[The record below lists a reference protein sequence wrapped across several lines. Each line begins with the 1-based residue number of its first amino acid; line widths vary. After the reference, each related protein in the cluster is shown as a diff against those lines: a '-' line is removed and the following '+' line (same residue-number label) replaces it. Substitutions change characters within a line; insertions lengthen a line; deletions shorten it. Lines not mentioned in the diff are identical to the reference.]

1 MIRSAKRRNVI
12 LAGGLATATAAAGM
26 LWVRAGNGGVPLTI
40 DAALRKI
47 DALTDALGKGK
58 LASSGI
64 WNPHQVFTHCAQSIE
79 YSMSGYPAAKPK
91 LFQDTIGAAAFS
103 VFAAKGKMTHGLAE
117 QIDGAPALEAKQDAG
132 SALARLQQAFR
143 AFRDHGGPL
152 ALHFAYGPLS
162 KQQYEMAH
170 VMHFYNHLDEI
181 SA

>member
-12 LAGGLATATAAAGM
+12 VAGGLATATAAAGM
-26 LWVRAGNGGVPLTI
+26 LWIRAGNGGVPLTVG
-40 DAALRKI
+40 AALQKI
-47 DALTDALGKGK
+47 DALADAVAKGRF
-58 LASSGI
+58 ASSGT
-64 WNPHQVFTHCAQSIE
+64 WNPHQIFTHCAQSIE

-91 LFQDTIGAAAFS
+91 LFQDTVGAAAFS

-117 QIDGAPALEAKQDAG
+117 QIDGAPVLEAKPDAG
-132 SALARLQQAFR
+132 SALVRLQQAFR
-143 AFRDHGGPL
+143 AFRDHSGQFAP
-152 ALHFAYGPLS
+152 HFAYGPLS